1 VTSAKKTAVKKTA
14 TKATVRKAVPAQR
27 RPVATKKAAPVKK
40 TATKTAAKRVV
51 RERKL
56 GAVVKTVVEPKPA
69 RRRRASVV
77 KAVAAKPVEAA
88 PQPAPTKGARPLVAK
103 ERARRKVVL
112 PFRERL
118 EHAIHRE
125 LKHDGPVC
133 HPCRMNASRLAVLAT
148 QPAVVA
154 V

>member
-1 VTSAKKTAVKKTA
+1 MTSA
-14 TKATVRKAVPAQR
+14 TKP
-27 RPVATKKAAPVKK
+27 
-40 TATKTAAKRVV
+40 ATKTATRKPAARKIPAQRVV

-56 GAVVKTVVEPKPA
+56 GAVVKSVVEPKPA
-69 RRRRASVV
+69 TRRKRVTAVKSVP
-77 KAVAAKPVEAA
+77 AKPIPAA
-88 PQPAPTKGARPLVAK
+88 PQPPSAVKAARPVVAK

-118 EHAIHRE
+118 EHALHRE
-125 LKHDGPVC
+125 LKHHGPVC
-133 HPCRMNASRLAVLAT
+133 HPCRLNASRLAALAT